1 MSWHAKTKGNC
12 ESSCL
17 LFWVPA
23 ARGGLHPSALECSG
37 RRSRP
42 SAEVL
47 PAAKRS
53 NAAKA
58 ARPRRAVGQDLR
70 QLIQNFKYLD
80 CSDLPKKKHLHSRCF
95 FFWYPGFFKMLGRNE
110 FALRRGFTCGKT
122 LERRKSGAAQKDR
135 WTRFKIA
142 DSKFKYLDCSDLPQ
156 SRYNLDILGR
166 TPRVS
171 RDSDFFYCSKSV
183 VCSID
188 IFQ

>member
-1 MSWHAKTKGNC
+1 MSFRFGFRPP
-12 ESSCL
+12 E
-17 LFWVPA
+17 
-23 ARGGLHPSALECSG
+23 GGLHPSALECSG

-122 LERRKSGAAQKDR
+122 LERRKSGVAQKDR

-142 DSKFKYLDCSDLPQ
+142 DSEF
-156 SRYNLDILGR
+156 
-166 TPRVS
+166 
-171 RDSDFFYCSKSV
+171 
-183 VCSID
+183 
-188 IFQ
+188 